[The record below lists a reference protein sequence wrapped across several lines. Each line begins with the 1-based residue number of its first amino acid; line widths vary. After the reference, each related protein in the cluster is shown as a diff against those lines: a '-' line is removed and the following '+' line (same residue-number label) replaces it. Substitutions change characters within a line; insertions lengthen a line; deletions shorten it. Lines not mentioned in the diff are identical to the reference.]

1 MPDSPELETAK
12 ERLKVALKRL
22 EKVLDKRL
30 RDAEVKIAQADSV
43 LHGKTIAGAP
53 ENKAM
58 VADIESLKKQIKHME
73 EENNALRNELGG
85 ARDRSKT
92 LEQTQEQ
99 VAQRVDGVIGSIKT
113 ILRNQGV

>member
-30 RDAEVKIAQADSV
+30 REAEVKIAQADSV
-43 LHGKTIAGAP
+43 LHGKPTPAAP
-53 ENKAM
+53 ESKAM
-58 VADIESLKKQIKHME
+58 VADIEALKKQMKHVE
-73 EENNALRNELGG
+73 EENDALRTELGA
-85 ARDRSKT
+85 ARDRAKS
-92 LEQTQEQ
+92 LEATHEQ
-99 VAQRVDGVIGSIKT
+99 VAHRVDGVIGSIKT